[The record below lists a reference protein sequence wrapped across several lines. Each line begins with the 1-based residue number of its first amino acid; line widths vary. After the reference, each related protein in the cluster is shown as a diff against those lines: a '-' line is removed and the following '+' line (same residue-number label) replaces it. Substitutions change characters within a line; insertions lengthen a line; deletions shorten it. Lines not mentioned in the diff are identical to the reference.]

1 MGVEVGVSIN
11 QYKIISRLGAGGMG
25 EVYLAMDSRLERK
38 VALKLLNEEVTKN
51 EEWVRRF
58 EQEARAA
65 SALNH
70 PNIITIYEVGQMGES
85 HFISAEFIEGETLRQ
100 RLSQQSLSIS
110 EALDIAIQTATA
122 LVAAHAAGIIH
133 RDIKPENVMLR
144 PDGYVKVLDFGLAKF
159 SEQRP
164 FGGSGSSQDAA
175 TNVNT
180 DPGTVM
186 GTVSYMSPEQA
197 SGRQIDAR
205 SDIFSLGV
213 LLYETLTGRRPF
225 EGTTPSEIIVSIIQ
239 KRARPLARYTPEV
252 PPELERIVA
261 KSLSK
266 NREDRYQTLKD
277 MVIDLRRLK
286 QQHELEVQFG
296 DVPEEDLP
304 AHISSR
310 QQLETVANV
319 GVTIATGQHVS
330 VTREVGYSSSGAQP
344 QSQRSGQSGAQVSLQ
359 STAPSFPPQH
369 LSSAE
374 YIITGIKRYKVAVL
388 IIAAV
393 AVVLSVGIWYY
404 LSRDR

>member
-1 MGVEVGVSIN
+1 
-11 QYKIISRLGAGGMG
+11 
-25 EVYLAMDSRLERK
+25 
-38 VALKLLNEEVTKN
+38 
-51 EEWVRRF
+51 
-58 EQEARAA
+58 
-65 SALNH
+65 
-70 PNIITIYEVGQMGES
+70 MGES

-110 EALDIAIQTATA
+110 EALDIATTVMAP
-122 LVAAHAAGIIH
+122 VAAHAAGIIH

-144 PDGYVKVLDFGLAKF
+144 PQCLRQGARFWAGQI
-159 SEQRP
+159 QRATTIRRLRQQP
-164 FGGSGSSQDAA
+164 EDAA

-186 GTVSYMSPEQA
+186 GTVSCMSPEQA

-344 QSQRSGQSGAQVSLQ
+344 QSQRSGQSGAQVSVPNQRHRLSHR
-359 STAPSFPPQH
+359 STFPARNT
-369 LSSAE
+369 SSR
-374 YIITGIKRYKVAVL
+374 GS
-388 IIAAV
+388 
-393 AVVLSVGIWYY
+393 SVTKLLY
-404 LSRDR
+404 